1 MLLGLAKEEGDKDK
15 KKAKPKKPP
24 AKEKGP
30 PPKPIKW
37 AEFGPQLKKETL
49 HYIDD
54 ARKQMAENLFPLNIR
69 GTQSNP
75 GIAPCVIK
83 EVYFPPDAS

>member
-37 AEFGPQLKKETL
+37 AEFGP
-49 HYIDD
+49 
-54 ARKQMAENLFPLNIR
+54 
-69 GTQSNP
+69 
-75 GIAPCVIK
+75 
-83 EVYFPPDAS
+83 